1 MKSGF
6 LHEMNRLNLCLDVDF
21 TVYNESKNKTDAKKK
36 LLRDPDRTA
45 NPLYLH
51 NTACGRTHPPVF
63 SVNTPYK
70 AWNTDLR
77 FPINPDLLII

>member
-21 TVYNESKNKTDAKKK
+21 TVYNEIKNKADVKKK
-36 LLRDPDRTA
+36 LLRDPDTTA

-51 NTACGRTHPPVF
+51 NTACGRAQPQ
-63 SVNTPYK
+63 SN
-70 AWNTDLR
+70 L
-77 FPINPDLLII
+77 